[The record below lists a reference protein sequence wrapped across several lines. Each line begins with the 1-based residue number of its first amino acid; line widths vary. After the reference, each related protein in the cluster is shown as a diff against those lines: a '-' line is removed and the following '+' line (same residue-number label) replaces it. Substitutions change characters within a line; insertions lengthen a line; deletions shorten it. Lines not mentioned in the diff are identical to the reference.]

1 MDFDFKTATPE
12 QLRARYNDIAT
23 EMRETQFLSK
33 KELTTY
39 RTSCRMANKCW
50 PSPRA

>member
-33 KELTTY
+33 RNWTVPHILQDGEQG
-39 RTSCRMANKCW
+39 C